1 LILIELRVFCFTNIF
16 QNLKWPTFYILFSK
30 SIDRY
35 YVGSCLDLEKRISEH
50 NSGKH
55 TRSFTKRANDWEKYF
70 IIENLEYQMSR
81 KIESYVKSLKSRKY
95 IENLKQYEEL
105 QLSIIKR
112 FDSAGSSR

>member
-1 LILIELRVFCFTNIF
+1 MA
-16 QNLKWPTFYILFSK
+16 TFYILHSK

-35 YVGSCLDLEKRISEH
+35 YIGSCLDLEKRFLEH

-55 TRSFTKRANDWEKYF
+55 TRSYTKRASDWDMYF
-70 IIENLEYQMSR
+70 IIDNLEYEVSR
-81 KIESYVKSLKSRKY
+81 KIENYVKSMKSRKY

-105 QLSIIKR
+105 QLSLIKR